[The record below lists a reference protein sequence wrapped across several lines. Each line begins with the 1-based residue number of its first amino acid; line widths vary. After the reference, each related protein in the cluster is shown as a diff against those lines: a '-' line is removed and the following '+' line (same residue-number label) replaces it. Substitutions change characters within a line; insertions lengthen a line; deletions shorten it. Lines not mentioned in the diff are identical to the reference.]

1 MANEQNLIPFTSEQS
16 REEAKMNGSLGGKK
30 SGESRRHKKEL
41 KEVLTALLEEKQQ
54 DSQGVTLTTQE
65 IICLSLLNKAA
76 KGDVKAFE
84 VVRDTIGQKPVDRV
98 AQTTSDGK
106 DIPVNDLSKVP
117 TATLLQM
124 AERAGV
130 NVDADEK

>member
-1 MANEQNLIPFTSEQS
+1 MHEENLIKNEDLTPTERRLRAIKAGQ
-16 REEAKMNGSLGGKK
+16 A
-30 SGESRRHKKEL
+30 SGEARRKRKEL
-41 KEVLTALLEEKQQ
+41 KDELLLLLGNGDAQTRLCTALLERA
-54 DSQGVTLTTQE
+54 L
-65 IICLSLLNKAA
+65 
-76 KGDVKAFE
+76 KGDVRAFE
-84 VVRDTIGQKPVDRV
+84 TVRDTIGQKPVDRV